1 MIVHTSAMKA
11 CFDIAECRLSSAKIV
26 QTSAMKACFDIAE
39 CRLSSAKIVIKNNK
53 HNKSTWKGSV
63 LKAENIVFH
72 ELFSWKEIFIVMKKN
87 IFYRENKYFRSWT

>member
-11 CFDIAECRLSSAKIV
+11 CFDIAECHLS
-26 QTSAMKACFDIAE
+26 F
-39 CRLSSAKIVIKNNK
+39 AKIVIKNNK

-72 ELFSWKEIFIVMKKN
+72 ELFS
-87 IFYRENKYFRSWT
+87 